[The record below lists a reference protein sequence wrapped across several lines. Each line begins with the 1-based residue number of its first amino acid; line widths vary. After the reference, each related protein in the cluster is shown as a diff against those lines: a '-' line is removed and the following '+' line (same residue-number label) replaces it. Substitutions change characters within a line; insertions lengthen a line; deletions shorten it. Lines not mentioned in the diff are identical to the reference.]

1 MEILKTKRLRLR
13 NFYTEEAQEL
23 LNFYH
28 DPNIGKYMYWGK
40 INSADIKYLI
50 EHSSSR
56 TPLDNGAYAYA
67 VSFLK
72 SNRLVGEIYLEKHA
86 TEFLLGYAIKPDR
99 QGHGYATE
107 ILKALLK
114 YLDKSFP
121 DMNVIAIV
129 DKNNLKSQA
138 LLKKLGFVNDIYQF
152 DASPFVMYSLYGQ
165 IH

>member
-1 MEILKTKRLRLR
+1 M
-13 NFYTEEAQEL
+13 
-23 LNFYH
+23 
-28 DPNIGKYMYWGK
+28 
-40 INSADIKYLI
+40 
-50 EHSSSR
+50 
-56 TPLDNGAYAYA
+56 
-67 VSFLK
+67 SFLK
-72 SNRLVGEIYLEKHA
+72 SDRLVGEIYLEKHA